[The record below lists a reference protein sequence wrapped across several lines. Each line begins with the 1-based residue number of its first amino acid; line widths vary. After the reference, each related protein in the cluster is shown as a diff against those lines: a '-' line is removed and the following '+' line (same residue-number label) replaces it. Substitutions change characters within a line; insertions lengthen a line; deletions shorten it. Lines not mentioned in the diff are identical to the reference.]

1 MNLTKIRKDANKSQ
15 KEISEYLKVA
25 RSTYNG
31 YELEKSEPNIETLI
45 KLADY
50 YNVSV
55 DYLIGREFK
64 NEVGYLTEEEINFV
78 KTFLL
83 LNEQNKYKITGYL
96 FGLLAQQDDK

>member
-1 MNLTKIRKDANKSQ
+1 MKLTEIRKQANKSQ
-15 KEISEYLKVA
+15 KDISEYLKVA

-31 YELEKSEPNIETLI
+31 YELEKSEPNIDTLI

-50 YNVSV
+50 YNVSL

-64 NEVGYLTEEEINFV
+64 NEVGYLNEEEINFV

-83 LNEQNKYKITGYL
+83 LNEQNKCKITGYL
-96 FGLLAQQDDK
+96 LGLLAQQDEE